1 MFQTINIKNMKH
13 IIVFLGILLLISNAS
28 FSQDK
33 KFTMRTGVGFY
44 ADAMGRCDGPVIWLE
59 GGYKF
64 NTGFYLNGRLSMASI
79 DWTMSG
85 GFYEGYKTIALRQM
99 ADITFSRPIKLK
111 GQHFLE
117 PGLGFKLKR
126 EYNLYPDLAIQNI
139 SGETIIFTRYSQV
152 FYEIGITICLD
163 YYYEFKSNFYM
174 GLRADTN
181 LIWAIGLEGITFSP
195 LFGFRF

>member
-1 MFQTINIKNMKH
+1 MFQTLKCKNMKYRF
-13 IIVFLGILLLISNAS
+13 IFICFLLLWPTVG

-33 KFTMRTGVGFY
+33 NFTIRTGAGFY
-44 ADAMGRCDGPVIWLE
+44 ADAMGRCDGPIVWLE

-126 EYNLYPDLAIQNI
+126 EYNLYPDLSIQNI
-139 SGETIIFTRYSQV
+139 SGETIFFTRYSEI
-152 FYEIGITICLD
+152 FYEIGFTICLD

-181 LIWAIGLEGITFSP
+181 LIWAIGLEGLTFSP

>member
-1 MFQTINIKNMKH
+1 MFQTLKSITMKR
-13 IIVFLGILLLISNAS
+13 IIHLISVLILFS
-28 FSQDK
+28 LTCFSQEK
-33 KFTMRTGVGFY
+33 KITLRSGVGYY
-44 ADAMGRCDGPVIWLE
+44 ADAMGRCDGPVFWLE

-64 NTGFYLNGRLSMASI
+64 NTGFYLNGRLSMSSI
-79 DWTMSG
+79 EWMMSG

-126 EYNLYPDLAIQNI
+126 EYNLYPDLSIQ
-139 SGETIIFTRYSQV
+139 STEEETIFYTRYSRV
-152 FYEIGITICLD
+152 FYEIGFTVCLD

-174 GLRADTN
+174 GMRADTN
-181 LIWAIGLEGITFSP
+181 VIWAIGLEGLTFSP

>member
-1 MFQTINIKNMKH
+1 MKR
-13 IIVFLGILLLISNAS
+13 IILLISVLS
-28 FSQDK
+28 LFSLICISQEK
-33 KFTMRTGVGFY
+33 KITIRSGAGYY
-44 ADAMGRCDGPVIWLE
+44 ADAMGRCDGPVVWLE

-126 EYNLYPDLAIQNI
+126 EYNLYPDLSIQNI
-139 SGETIIFTRYSQV
+139 SGETIFFTRYSQV
-152 FYEIGITICLD
+152 FYEIGFTICLD

-181 LIWAIGLEGITFSP
+181 LIWAIGLEGLTFSP

>member
-1 MFQTINIKNMKH
+1 MKR
-13 IIVFLGILLLISNAS
+13 IILLIFVLSLFSLTCIS
-28 FSQDK
+28 QEK
-33 KFTMRTGVGFY
+33 KITIRSGAGYY
-44 ADAMGRCDGPVIWLE
+44 ADAMGRCDGPVVWLE

-126 EYNLYPDLAIQNI
+126 EYNLYPDLAIQNTEE
-139 SGETIIFTRYSQV
+139 ETIFYTRYSKV
-152 FYEIGITICLD
+152 FYEIGFTICLD